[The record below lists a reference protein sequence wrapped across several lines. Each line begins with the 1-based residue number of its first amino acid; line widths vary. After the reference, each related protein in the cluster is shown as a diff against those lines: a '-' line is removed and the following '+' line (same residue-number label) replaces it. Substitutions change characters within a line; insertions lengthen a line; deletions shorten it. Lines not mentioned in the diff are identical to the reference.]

1 MGEKEEVKELTITRG
16 MRGDFILPTGLV
28 RVNVSEKENLGSLG
42 LGITPPYPQ
51 TKGTTAGWPQSAS
64 WRSYFKTTAIPRDS
78 VTAVSCVSGFW
89 TPLSRPCLESGVRS
103 FSGGKRGL
111 EEVTVWDAE
120 TVCSPWGLE
129 GTHEAVCTRNG
140 EVVRG
145 AEASLAGGTKVRPQ
159 LRQKKQIVGAVDK
172 FQKPTRVGNTEWFIG
187 CWG

>member
-1 MGEKEEVKELTITRG
+1 MTQWQVRMEWKRTRRSRIDDHPG
-16 MRGDFILPTGLV
+16 VRERFYTPRTGFL

-51 TKGTTAGWPQSAS
+51 RQSTTAGWPQSAS

-78 VTAVSCVSGFW
+78 VAAASGVFGFW

-120 TVCSPWGLE
+120 SVCSPWGLQD
-129 GTHEAVCTRNG
+129 THEAVCIRNG

-145 AEASLAGGTKVRPQ
+145 V
-159 LRQKKQIVGAVDK
+159 LRLHWPVAPRSDRI
-172 FQKPTRVGNTEWFIG
+172 
-187 CWG
+187 